1 MGSENMLELK
11 VRPLTNSQIEFLRRW
26 DAEDDD
32 VMRDFLL
39 QTGRF
44 PIYARNFECLW
55 CGLMADEYVTVSPYP
70 HRLWQWSSSC
80 QDMHCPAYSI
90 RIVRFTAGA
99 SWKIGRGYVVPLT
112 GKVSACT
119 SRLDIIVPEQLGGE
133 VVWRRGIATF
143 RTIMQA
149 CVASPSEVRR
159 LGRLQVLDGIAQV

>member
-1 MGSENMLELK
+1 MLELK
-11 VRPLTNSQIEFLRRW
+11 VRPLTASEIEFLRRW

-32 VMRDFLL
+32 VFRDFLL

-44 PIYARNFECLW
+44 PIYARNFECLR

-70 HRLWQWSSSC
+70 DRLWQWSSSC

-99 SWKIGRGYVVPLT
+99 SWKIGRRYVVPLT
-112 GKVSACT
+112 GKASARM
-119 SRLDIIVPEQLGGE
+119 SRPDIIVPEQLGGE
-133 VVWRRGIATF
+133 IVWRRGIATF

-149 CVASPSEVRR
+149 GAASPRDVRK
-159 LGRLQVLDGIAQV
+159 LGLLQTLKGIA